1 VYLSVYNFI
10 KLVEFTI
17 QKEKFSTN
25 FHNFPQVFGVLKNDK
40 KICPQKIKIK
50 IKIKITAYTTTQG
63 LANKL
68 PTINDNSTA
77 IW

>member
-17 QKEKFSTN
+17 QKVKFSTI
-25 FHNFPQVFGVLKNDK
+25 FHYFPQVFGVLKNDK

-50 IKIKITAYTTTQG
+50 IKIKITAYTPAEGFSKQVTYHQ
-63 LANKL
+63 
-68 PTINDNSTA
+68 
-77 IW
+77 